1 MPTSFYCLSDKTE
14 EKEEANRKILKN
26 KQRLKLPPA
35 LLRLADEKTS
45 CEFSFRVIHATL

>member
-1 MPTSFYCLSDKTE
+1 MPTSFGCFNIFCLSDKTE

-45 CEFSFRVIHATL
+45 VSFLFE